1 MVANS
6 NWIELALSAIETLKI
21 EHSRFLRL
29 RNRIISSLRAIWPG
43 ELIVLVGPSRVG
55 KSRTIRDALG
65 IPENN
70 QPAADGSMR
79 TVMVEAENASKNGE
93 FSTKAFMAACLKA
106 IQHPIYGV
114 MAEDDPWG
122 AKLDRLIHNTSE
134 GTLRSAFE
142 RALEL
147 RQTEYWVVDEAHH
160 VRYIPGGDKAA
171 TKVLDSWKCLA
182 SKTKIKLVLAGSYG
196 LLPLI
201 GLAPHLIGRQQ
212 TLSFDRYRAVSRTEV
227 DSWEQILREF
237 SKFLRFRDGESL
249 STWNRL
255 LFEGSL
261 GCVGLLSQWLRAC
274 LARVDSDD
282 IDVVT
287 REVLEATRTPE
298 VQERELLA
306 EILLGEEDLK
316 RAGKPAPP
324 TVTPSGKAS
333 SPAGPAKSTK
343 KPVEKLRKRLPFQ
356 RRCRRHAAG
365 GRV

>member
-1 MVANS
+1 MVATG
-6 NWIELALSAIETLKI
+6 NWIELALTTIETLRI
-21 EHSRFLRL
+21 EHSRFLKL
-29 RNRIISSLRAIWPG
+29 RKQIISSLRAIWPG

-55 KSRTIRDALG
+55 KSRTIRDAIG
-65 IPENN
+65 VPERN

-79 TVMVEAENASKNGE
+79 AVMVEAENASKNGE

-114 MAEDDPWG
+114 VPDDDPWG
-122 AKLDRLIHNTSE
+122 IKLDQLIHNTSE
-134 GTLRSAFE
+134 ATLRSAFE

-160 VRYIPGGDKAA
+160 VRYVPGGDNAA

-196 LLPLI
+196 LLPLM

-212 TLSFDRYRAVSRTEV
+212 TLSFDRYRAVSRAEV
-227 DSWEQILREF
+227 DNWEQILREF
-237 SKFLRFRDGESL
+237 SKLLRFREGESL
-249 STWNRL
+249 STWNQL

-261 GCVGLLSQWLRAC
+261 GCVGLLSQWLRTC
-274 LARVDSDD
+274 LARMDSDGLD
-282 IDVVT
+282 IVT
-287 REVLEATRTPE
+287 REVLEATRNPE
-298 VQERELLA
+298 VHERELLA
-306 EILLGEEDLK
+306 EILLGEEHLK

-324 TVTPSGKAS
+324 TNTPSGKGS
-333 SPAGPAKSTK
+333 SPAGPPKTTK
-343 KPVEKLRKRLPFQ
+343 KPVEKSRKRLPFQ